1 MARARRQWPVCHPVG
16 VSTLPPGP
24 TEAPAIQTT
33 RWLLR
38 PISFM
43 ESCRRRYGET
53 FSVRFLGFERP
64 LVMLSDPEA
73 IRALY
78 TAHEHGLPPG
88 RSVALLPVMGPGSV
102 LLLEGSEHLARR
114 KLMLPPFHGE
124 RMRSYETTVKEVTE
138 RELDSWSDGD
148 TFAIHP
154 RMQAITLDV
163 ILKAVFGVTDPARDA
178 RLHERLPLL
187 LGDTASPAL
196 QFRVLLSRRLGRG
209 DPLAGLSELLAEID
223 ELLLAEI
230 AERRADPAAAERED
244 ILSLLVAARF
254 EDGSEMSD
262 REVRD
267 QLVTLLLAG
276 HETTATALAWTFDLL
291 LRNPA
296 SLARLT
302 AEVDAG
308 EEDTYLRAVISES
321 LRLRPVVPLA
331 GRRLASDL
339 NVDGLSLPAGTDV
352 TPAIWLTHTRA
363 DLYPEPYAF
372 RPERFLE
379 ESPTTYGWVP
389 FGGGIRRCL
398 GAAFAE
404 MEMRVV
410 LETILQRCV
419 LSPVSSRA
427 ERVTRRNVTFSPRKG
442 TLVRSRRRKVPTP
455 VAVPEPALV
464 A

>member
-1 MARARRQWPVCHPVG
+1 M
-16 VSTLPPGP
+16 STFPSGP
-24 TEAPAIQTT
+24 SESPAIQTA

-38 PISFM
+38 PIAFM
-43 ESCRRRYGET
+43 ESNRRRFGDA
-53 FSVRFLGFERP
+53 FSVQFLGFERP
-64 LVMLSDPEA
+64 MVMLSDPEA

-88 RSVALLPVMGPGSV
+88 RSIALLPVMGPGSV
-102 LLLEGSEHLARR
+102 LLLEGREHLARR

-124 RMRSYETTVKEVTE
+124 RMRSYEATVRDVTE
-138 RELDSWSDGD
+138 REIDSWPQDRP
-148 TFAIHP
+148 FAIHP
-154 RMQAITLDV
+154 RMQAVTLEV
-163 ILKAVFGVTDPARDA
+163 ILKAVFGVTDPARSA
-178 RLHERLPLL
+178 RLRERLPLL
-187 LGDTASPAL
+187 LGETSSVAL
-196 QFRVLLSRRLGRG
+196 QFKVLLSRRFGRG
-209 DPLAGLSELLAEID
+209 NPLESLGELLREID

-230 AERRADPAAAERED
+230 AERRADPAAAERDD

-254 EDGSEMSD
+254 EDGAEMSD

-291 LRNPA
+291 LRSPA
-296 SLARLT
+296 TLARLS

-308 EEDTYLRAVISES
+308 EADSYMRAVISES

-331 GRRLASDL
+331 GRRLASEL
-339 NVDGLSLPAGTDV
+339 HVNGLSLPAGTDV

-363 DLYPEPYAF
+363 EEYPEPYAF

-379 ESPTTYGWVP
+379 ESPTTYGWIP

-410 LETILQRCV
+410 LEAVLQRCT
-419 LSPVSSRA
+419 LSPASGKA
-427 ERVTRRNVTFSPRKG
+427 ERVTRRNVTFSPRNG
-442 TLVRSRRRKVPTP
+442 TLLRSRPRSVP
-455 VAVPEPALV
+455 VAKAAEPEPVLV

>member
-1 MARARRQWPVCHPVG
+1 MCHAVG
-16 VSTLPPGP
+16 VSAFPSGP
-24 TEAPAIQTT
+24 TEAPAIQTA

-38 PISFM
+38 PIAFM
-43 ESCRRRYGET
+43 ESSRRRFGDV
-53 FSVRFLGFERP
+53 FGVQFLGFERP
-64 LVMLSDPEA
+64 MVMLSDPEA

-88 RSVALLPVMGPGSV
+88 RSIALLPVMGPGSV
-102 LLLEGSEHLARR
+102 LLLEGQEHLARR

-124 RMRSYETTVKEVTE
+124 RMRGYETTVREVTE
-138 RELDSWSDGD
+138 RELDGWSGNGERP
-148 TFAIHP
+148 FALHP
-154 RMQAITLDV
+154 RMQAITLEV

-178 RLHERLPLL
+178 RLHERLPRL
-187 LGDTASPAL
+187 LGGTASPVL

-209 DPLAGLSELLAEID
+209 DPLAALRELVVEID

-230 AERRADPAAAERED
+230 AERRADPAAVERGD

-254 EDGSEMSD
+254 EDGAEMSD

-267 QLVTLLLAG
+267 QLITLLLAG

-296 SLARLT
+296 TLARLT

-308 EEDTYLRAVISES
+308 EEDGYLRAVIAES

-339 NVDGLSLPAGTDV
+339 NADGLSLPAGTDV
-352 TPAIWLTHTRA
+352 TPAIWLTHTRP

-379 ESPTTYGWVP
+379 DSPTTYGWIP

-410 LETILQRCV
+410 LETVLRRRA
-419 LSPVSSRA
+419 LSPASGRA
-427 ERVTRRNVTFSPRKG
+427 ERLTRRNVTFSPRHG
-442 TLVRSRRRKVPTP
+442 TLARSRPRVVSAPATGP
-455 VAVPEPALV
+455 EPAPEPALV

>member
-1 MARARRQWPVCHPVG
+1 ML
-16 VSTLPPGP
+16 VSAFPPGP
-24 TEAPAIQTT
+24 SEAPAIQTA

-38 PISFM
+38 PIAFM
-43 ESCRRRYGET
+43 ESCRRRFGDA

-64 LVMLSDPEA
+64 MVMLSDPEA

-102 LLLEGSEHLARR
+102 LLLEGQEHLARR

-124 RMRSYETTVKEVTE
+124 RMRSYETTVREVTE
-138 RELDSWSDGD
+138 REIDSWSAAGERP
-148 TFAIHP
+148 FALHP
-154 RMQAITLDV
+154 RMQAITLEV
-163 ILKAVFGVTDPARDA
+163 ILSAVFGVTDPARDA
-178 RLHERLPLL
+178 RLHERLPSL
-187 LGDTASPAL
+187 LGDTSSPAL
-196 QFRVLLSRRLGRG
+196 QFRVLLSRRFRRG
-209 DPLAGLSELLAEID
+209 DPLASLRELMREID

-230 AERRADPAAAERED
+230 AELRSAPAHAERED

-254 EDGSEMSD
+254 EDGTEMSD
-262 REVRD
+262 REIRD

-291 LRNPA
+291 LRHPA
-296 SLARLT
+296 ALARLT
-302 AEVDAG
+302 AEIDAG
-308 EEDTYLRAVISES
+308 DDDTYLRAVISES

-331 GRRLASDL
+331 GRRLACDL
-339 NVDGLSLPAGTDV
+339 NAGGLSLPAGTDV
-352 TPAIWLTHTRA
+352 TPAIWLTHTRP

-372 RPERFLE
+372 TPERFLE
-379 ESPTTYGWVP
+379 DSPTTYGWIP

-404 MEMRVV
+404 MEMRIV
-410 LETILQRCV
+410 LEAVLRRCA
-419 LSPVSSRA
+419 LTPASSHA
-427 ERVTRRNVTFSPRKG
+427 ERVTRRNITFSPRNG
-442 TLVRSRRRKVPTP
+442 TQVRSKPRSARAPAP
-455 VAVPEPALV
+455 AEPDLVLV